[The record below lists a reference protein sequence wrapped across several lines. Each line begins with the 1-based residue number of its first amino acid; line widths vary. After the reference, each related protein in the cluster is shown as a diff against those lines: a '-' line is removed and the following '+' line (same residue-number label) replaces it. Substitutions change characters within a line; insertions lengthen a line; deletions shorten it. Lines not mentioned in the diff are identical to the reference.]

1 MTKDFIY
8 RFIRQ
13 HKFGVL
19 STVSIDNIPQSAYIG
34 LVVTPALQIIFDTV
48 SDSRKYK
55 NLLLNPHVS
64 FVIGW
69 DNEQTIQY
77 EGIAKIPDTNEL
89 EKLLLTYFA
98 VFPEGKNRRD
108 NWKNIV
114 YVYVE
119 PKWIR
124 YSDFN
129 ETTRKVAEIKF

>member
-19 STVSIDNIPQSAYIG
+19 STVSTGNIPQSAYIG
-34 LVVTPALQIIFDTV
+34 FAVTPDLQIIFDTV

-55 NLLLNPHVS
+55 NLLLNPYVS

-77 EGIAKIPDTNEL
+77 KGIAKIPNTKEL

-98 VFPEGKNRRD
+98 VFPEGRNRR
-108 NWKNIV
+108 NNCKNIA
-114 YVYVE
+114 YVYIE
-119 PKWIR
+119 PTWIR
-124 YSDFN
+124 HSDFN
-129 ETTRKVAEIKF
+129 EITRKVEEIEF